1 MRHTR
6 RTLLAALATALLLIS
21 GGATAQAGDGLC
33 NAGYS
38 CVYQHLSYDGELYGS
53 AKNTVTFWGKLSW
66 NDKATS
72 ISANGKQCRQTRFY
86 EHAADTNGQ
95 PYGAYVTLNSRTWS
109 STFNRDPD
117 LRNGAWTV
125 TSDFNDRISGFVHT
139 SCG

>member
-33 NAGYS
+33 NAGY
-38 CVYQHLSYDGELYGS
+38 
-53 AKNTVTFWGKLSW
+53 
-66 NDKATS
+66 